1 MNVVNY
7 MNYYLVGI
15 KGSGMA
21 ALACFLKSI
30 GHNVIGSDTVNDYG
44 FESKLKDLGIKIL
57 SFSKDN
63 ITSDYIYIISNAY
76 KLDFMEVEEI
86 IRNKYS
92 YYYYHEFISSL
103 SGIHI
108 AVSGTHGK
116 TTTTTF
122 LKDMLID
129 EPIGYII
136 GDGTGG
142 GIPNYKYLIYEAC
155 EYQDHFLVYNPN
167 ILVITNID
175 FDHPDYFKDINDVQK
190 SFNKMKDKSTY
201 VIELTSSDYEIIE
214 TTNKDTKFSYLGN
227 IYKVNL
233 VGSHLIKDLILVLKV
248 LTKLGYDKD
257 YIESHLDKLHLPKR
271 RSEETKINN
280 TILIEDYGHHPN
292 EIDSL
297 IEMIKLKYPNYLVTC
312 IFQPHTY
319 SRTICF
325 YKEFIKSLEK
335 FDKIYIDD
343 VFTSKREPYD
353 INKQN
358 QINYLFNMFNRYEDI
373 KKENINFDIE
383 QIIVLLGAGDVH
395 IRFKKMFI
403 NEKE

>member
-1 MNVVNY
+1 
-7 MNYYLVGI
+7 
-15 KGSGMA
+15 MA
-21 ALACFLKSI
+21 ALACFLQSI
-30 GHNVIGSDTVNDYG
+30 GHKVIGSDTINDYG
-44 FESKLKDLGIKIL
+44 FETKLKENGIKIL
-57 SFSKDN
+57 TFSKDN

-76 KLDFMEVEEI
+76 QADFIEVLEI
-86 IRNKYS
+86 IKNKYT
-92 YYYYHEFISSL
+92 YYYYHDFISSL
-103 SGIHI
+103 AGIHI
-108 AVSGTHGK
+108 AISGTHGK

-122 LKDMLID
+122 LKDLLID

-142 GIPNYKYLIYEAC
+142 GTINYKYLIYEAC
-155 EYQDHFLVYNPN
+155 EYQNHFLAYNPD

-175 FDHPDYFKDINDVQK
+175 FDHPDYFIDIQDVQK
-190 SFNKMKDKSTY
+190 SFEILKEKSKY
-201 VIELTSSDYEIIE
+201 VIELNKLDYEIIE
-214 TTNKDTKFSYLGN
+214 MNAQNTKFLYLQN
-227 IYKVNL
+227 IYTVNL
-233 VGSHLIKDLILVLKV
+233 VGTHLIEDLILALKV
-248 LTKLGYDKD
+248 LTKLGFNHD
-257 YIESHLDKLHLPKR
+257 YIKAHLKNLQLPKR

-280 TILIEDYGHHPN
+280 TIIIEDYGHHPK

-297 IEMIKLKYPNYLVTC
+297 REMIKIKYPNKLVTC

-325 YKEFIKSLEK
+325 YKEFISSLES
-335 FDKIYIDD
+335 FDIVYIDN

-358 QINYLFNMFNRYEDI
+358 QINYLFNMFNRF
-373 KKENINFDIE
+373 ENLKINDINFNQE

-395 IRFKKMFI
+395 IRFKEKLK